1 MKQYSSQKKLH
12 IAELEQLFGKP
23 HNHAIWLWKTVANT
37 FAWKAIVTRP
47 VKQNFICLVEDRHE
61 TFYNEKKCND
71 KDLIWHMLGE
81 MVKK

>member
-1 MKQYSSQKKLH
+1 MTLKNS
-12 IAELEQLFGKP
+12 G
-23 HNHAIWLWKTVANT
+23 T
-37 FAWKAIVTRP
+37 FAWKAIVVSP
-47 VKQNFICLVEDRHE
+47 AQQNFICLVEDRHE

>member
-1 MKQYSSQKKLH
+1 MQNWSNILENFLAILYDFEKQ
-12 IAELEQLFGKP
+12 
-23 HNHAIWLWKTVANT
+23 WLST
-37 FAWKAIVTRP
+37 FAWKAIAVRP
-47 VKQNFICLVEDRHE
+47 VQQNFICLVEDRHE